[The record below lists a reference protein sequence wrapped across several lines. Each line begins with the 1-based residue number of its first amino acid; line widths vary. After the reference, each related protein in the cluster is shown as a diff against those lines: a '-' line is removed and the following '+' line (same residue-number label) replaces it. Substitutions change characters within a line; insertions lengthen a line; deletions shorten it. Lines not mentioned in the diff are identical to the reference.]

1 MPIKDVEI
9 KNISVGDVTKFIRN
23 VVNAE
28 NVREENVEC
37 RKLALEHDRS
47 L

>member
-1 MPIKDVEI
+1 
-9 KNISVGDVTKFIRN
+9 

-28 NVREENVEC
+28 NVREENVEYK
-37 RKLALEHDRS
+37 KLTLEHDRS